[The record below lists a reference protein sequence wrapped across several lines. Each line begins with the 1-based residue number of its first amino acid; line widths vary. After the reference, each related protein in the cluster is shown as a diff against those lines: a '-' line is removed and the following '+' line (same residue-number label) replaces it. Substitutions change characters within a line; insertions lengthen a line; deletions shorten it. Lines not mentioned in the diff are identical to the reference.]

1 MPNVVRRDPAQLGF
15 LKYLLKDAPSPI
27 VLVEWLSL
35 FIDINP
41 AKLIVLWRLYTS
53 ANPIPLNLNEAAIE
67 VEIRPLRSKQLTQAH
82 AGSNGTQEQ
91 RVGVV
96 PKLAGRI
103 QGTSVP
109 AGAL

>member
-41 AKLIVLWRLYTS
+41 AKLDCSLASLYVREPNS
-53 ANPIPLNLNEAAIE
+53 SELE
-67 VEIRPLRSKQLTQAH
+67 
-82 AGSNGTQEQ
+82 
-91 RVGVV
+91 
-96 PKLAGRI
+96 
-103 QGTSVP
+103 
-109 AGAL
+109 